1 MEDVAG
7 EHCSGG
13 ASSGAASEVGM
24 GSQVY
29 DTTAHVFFHADI
41 IRVTLRS

>member
-1 MEDVAG
+1 MVDAAS

-13 ASSGAASEVGM
+13 ASSGGASQVGM

-29 DTTAHVFFHADI
+29 DTTALVFMM
-41 IRVTLRS
+41 T

>member
-1 MEDVAG
+1 MVDVAG

-13 ASSGAASEVGM
+13 AYSGGASEVGM

-29 DTTAHVFFHADI
+29 ATTAHVFMMTST
-41 IRVTLRS
+41 V